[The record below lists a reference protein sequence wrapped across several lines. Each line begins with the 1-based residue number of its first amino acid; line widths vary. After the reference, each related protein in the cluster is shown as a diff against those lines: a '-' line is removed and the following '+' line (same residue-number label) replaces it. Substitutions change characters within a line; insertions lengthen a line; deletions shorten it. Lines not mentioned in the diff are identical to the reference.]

1 MSYTLTHKISL
12 QQFHIW
18 YHEKS
23 ILRIPLYLKYGKQCY
38 REGVEV
44 GKWGLVFEVERSS
57 KELHSQQGKD
67 ENEQEEQEQQGDDG
81 PHGAQQRDDEI
92 AEWRPVSGE
101 GDNITL
107 AVDFCYCM

>member
-1 MSYTLTHKISL
+1 MSYTLTRESSCL
-12 QQFHIW
+12 QFLIQ
-18 YHEKS
+18 YHERS
-23 ILRIPLYLKYGKQCY
+23 ILRIALHLKYGEQCY

-44 GKWGLVFEVERSS
+44 GKWGLVFEVEGSS

-92 AEWRPVSGE
+92 
-101 GDNITL
+101 TQ
-107 AVDFCYCM
+107 